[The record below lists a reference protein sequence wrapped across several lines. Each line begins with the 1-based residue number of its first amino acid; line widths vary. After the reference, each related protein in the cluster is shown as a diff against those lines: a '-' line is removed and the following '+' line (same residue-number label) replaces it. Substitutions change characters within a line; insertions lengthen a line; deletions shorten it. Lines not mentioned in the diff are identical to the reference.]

1 MIRNL
6 SKTNLRS
13 NSFCFLC
20 GTRILE
26 EIGDVRTQAIQNC
39 FYLINI
45 IQRDLAIQN
54 YFNFLEKQK
63 HKLRIIALT
72 WSEDQQN

>member
-26 EIGDVRTQAIQNC
+26 KVGDVRTQAIQNC

-54 YFNFLEKQK
+54 YFNFLQKQK